1 MTHDPGFRFAPGE
14 GLLPERIAIVSHSHP
29 SVSKGGAEIAAYSLY
44 RGLREIGIDA
54 IFVGACNV
62 SDRHKLALGSET
74 EFAVFFEGERYDH
87 FFHLAPRA
95 VTEQLLR
102 ILESERV
109 GLVNFHHFF
118 NLGLNALRAASE
130 LPGMRSFLTIHEF
143 LGICQNHGQMITR
156 QTQSLCE
163 RATNENCVSC
173 FPEHMRTQFSLRKET
188 MLGGFGDFDGFVS
201 PSRFLAERFIDWG
214 LPAERTTV
222 IENGLLSMPA
232 HDPRAAKSGGA
243 WTFGFFGQINPFKG
257 VDVLLDAADLVA
269 KDAELART
277 VRLRIHGNMIGQSE
291 AFTKRFEESLKA
303 HPFLTYA
310 GPYANAAVHRL
321 MGECDYV
328 LIPSKWWENSPVVIQ
343 EAYSVGAPVICT
355 GIGGMAEKVPDGV
368 SGLHFKLGDASDLL
382 RAMRLASYPE
392 NAARLRAGIPNVT
405 TASDMARRYAAFFA
419 LSIVGTGDRAAARDA
434 VPA

>member
-1 MTHDPGFRFAPGE
+1 MTLDPGYRFPAGE

-29 SVSKGGAEIAAYSLY
+29 SISKGGAEIAAYALY

-54 IFVGACNV
+54 IFVGACSMN
-62 SDRHKLALGSET
+62 DRHRLALGSAH
-74 EFAVFFEGERYDH
+74 EFAVFFEPERYDH

-95 VTEQLLR
+95 VAEQLLSILRAQR
-102 ILESERV
+102 I

-118 NLGLNALRAASE
+118 NLGLDALRAVQDE
-130 LPGMRSFLTIHEF
+130 PGMRSFLTIHEF

-173 FPEHMRTQFSLRKET
+173 FPEHLRSQFTIRKET
-188 MLGGFGDFDGFVS
+188 MLDAFGAFDGFVS
-201 PSRFLAERFIDWG
+201 PSRFLAERFLEWG
-214 LPAERTTV
+214 LPTERMTV

-232 HDPRAAKSGGA
+232 HPRAGRSGEA

-257 VDVLLDAADLVA
+257 VDVLLDVADLIA
-269 KDAELART
+269 KDPELARRI
-277 VRLRIHGNMIGQSE
+277 RLRIHGNLIGQTE
-291 AFTKRFEESLKA
+291 GFNKRFEEAQKA

-328 LIPSKWWENSPVVIQ
+328 VIPSKWWENSPVVIQ
-343 EAYSVGAPVICT
+343 EAYSIGAPILCT
-355 GIGGMAEKVPDGV
+355 GIGGMAEKVPDGI
-368 SGLHFKLGDASDLL
+368 SGLHFRLGDAADLL
-382 RAMRLASYPE
+382 RAMRLATDPR
-392 NAARLRAGIPNVT
+392 NAAKLRAGIPAVT
-405 TASDMARRYAAFFA
+405 NAGDMAGRYVAFFA
-419 LSIVGTGDRAAARDA
+419 LAIAGAEQREARGAMVAA
-434 VPA
+434 